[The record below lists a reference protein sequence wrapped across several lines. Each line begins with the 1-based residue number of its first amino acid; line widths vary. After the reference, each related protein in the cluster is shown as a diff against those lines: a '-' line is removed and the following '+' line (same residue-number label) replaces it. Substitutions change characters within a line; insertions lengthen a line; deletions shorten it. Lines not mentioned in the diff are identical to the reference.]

1 MTNLKNID
9 LWDVTRVEVIDNNG
23 RVYTKNWVDNVEVQ
37 FQDDGKTLKIFVHYD
52 DEEISD
58 D

>member
-1 MTNLKNID
+1 MTNLKNLD

-23 RVYTKNWVDNVEVQ
+23 RVYTKNGVYVELQ
-37 FQDDGKTLKIFVHYD
+37 FQDNGKTLKIFVHYD

>member
-23 RVYTKNWVDNVEVQ
+23 RSYTKNWVDSVEIQ
-37 FQDDGKTLKIFVHYD
+37 LQDDGKTLKLFVHYD

>member
-1 MTNLKNID
+1 MTNYKNLD

-23 RVYTKNWVDNVEVQ
+23 RVYTKNLVDSLELQ
-37 FQDDGKTLKIFVHYD
+37 FQDNGKTLKIFVHYD